1 MRAVWLFLMSLCLV
15 GCVHSEN
22 EVIGYYDVS
31 RLPSDFGGEEPY
43 LIGANADGLPV
54 FIDPDA
60 AFKQALIDYKD
71 GFKAI
76 QKEYYL
82 LPITKW
88 TWKSYGIYG
97 WQITHEDPDIVDQA
111 FEISRFFKIYQ
122 NSF

>member
-1 MRAVWLFLMSLCLV
+1 MRVVWLIIMSLCLV
-15 GCVHSEN
+15 GCTRPHN
-22 EVIGYYDVS
+22 EVVSYYDMS

-54 FIDPDA
+54 FLDPNA
-60 AFKQALIDYKD
+60 AFEQALIDYKE
-71 GFKAI
+71 GIEAI

-88 TWKSYGIYG
+88 TWRSYGTYG

-111 FEISRFFKIYQ
+111 FEVSRFLRIYG

>member
-1 MRAVWLFLMSLCLV
+1 MRVVWLIIMSLCLV
-15 GCVHSEN
+15 GCARPYSE
-22 EVIGYYDVS
+22 VVSYYDRS

-43 LIGANADGLPV
+43 LIGANEEGLPV
-54 FIDPDA
+54 FLDPNA
-60 AFKQALIDYKD
+60 TFEQALIDYKE
-71 GFKAI
+71 GIEAI

-88 TWKSYGIYG
+88 TWRSYGTYG

-111 FEISRFFKIYQ
+111 FEVSRFLRIYE

>member
-1 MRAVWLFLMSLCLV
+1 MRVIWIILMCVWLV
-15 GCVHSEN
+15 GCATHN
-22 EVIGYYDVS
+22 EVVGYYDVS
-31 RLPSDFGGEEPY
+31 KLPSDFGGEEPY
-43 LIGANADGLPV
+43 LIGANEDGLPV
-54 FIDPDA
+54 FLDPDA
-60 AFKQALIDYKD
+60 AFRQALIDYKE

-88 TWKSYGIYG
+88 TWKNYGIYG
-97 WQITHEDPDIVDQA
+97 WQITHEDPAIIDQG